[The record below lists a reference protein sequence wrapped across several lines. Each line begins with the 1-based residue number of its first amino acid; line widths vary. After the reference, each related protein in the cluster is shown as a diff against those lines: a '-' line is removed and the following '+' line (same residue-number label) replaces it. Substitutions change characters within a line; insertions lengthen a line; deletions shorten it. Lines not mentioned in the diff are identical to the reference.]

1 MRSALTRLSLILSL
15 AMAAPTFAQQVDFG
29 GLKQDT
35 TLPVEVTADQ
45 LAVDQTSGEA
55 TFTGNVRV
63 TQGEMILSAASL
75 RVEYAQADKRI
86 ARLHASGGVTLVAGP
101 DAAESAEAVYT
112 VDSGAVEMTGNVL
125 LTQGNTAV
133 SGEKLVIDLKSG
145 RGTMQGRVK
154 TVFQPGG
161 N

>member
-1 MRSALTRLSLILSL
+1 MRSALIRLSLILSL
-15 AMAAPTFAQQVDFG
+15 AAACPALAQQVNFG

-45 LAVDQTSGEA
+45 LAVDQASGEA

-63 TQGEMILSAASL
+63 VQGEMILTAAVM
-75 RVEYAQADKRI
+75 RVEYAEGGKRI
-86 ARLHASGGVTLVAGP
+86 ERLHASGGVTLVSGP
-101 DAAESAEAVYT
+101 DAAEAAEAIYS

-125 LTQGNTAV
+125 LTQTTSAV
-133 SGEKLVIDLKSG
+133 SGDKLVIDLKSG
-145 RGTMQGRVK
+145 QGTMQGKVK
-154 TVFQPGG
+154 TIFQPGG